1 MIGKKMLGNRY
12 ELLEKIGE
20 GGMAEVYKA
29 KCHILNRYV
38 AVKILKNEFANN
50 KDFVKKFQT
59 EARAAGSLSDSRI
72 VNIYDVGNEGDINY
86 IVMEYIKGKTLKE
99 LINEKGKIEYIK
111 AIDIAIGIAKAL
123 ECAHKND
130 IIHRDIKPHNIMITE
145 EGNVKV
151 TDFGIARVSNFST
164 ITNTA
169 KVVGSAH
176 YFSPE
181 QARGTIVDCRSDLYS
196 LGILMYEMVTG
207 KVPYDADTPVSIALK
222 HIQESVIPPVQFN
235 SDIPKSLNN
244 LILKCIEKEP
254 IKRYQNAAELIE
266 DLYSI
271 KNNRDTQIK
280 LNNNYDDFTRV
291 MDPINIDDFSKS
303 NIYTDGK
310 EEEKDEYEED
320 DEDEY
325 EEDTDEDDNALK
337 RRKNRN
343 SQKNNGKRKKIA
355 IIASSIVVIL
365 AIVGIVS
372 NLLFGGKLGGK
383 KVEVPNIIGLN
394 KEEAKKL
401 VEEKGLVFLVES
413 SEASDK
419 PEGEVISCSPNEG
432 TKVKAKT
439 KVKAIVS
446 AGNKKVKVPDLK
458 NLNIEEAK
466 RKIIEN
472 DLNVGDIK
480 EQTSSEFKKGMVME
494 QSPSSGSEVTSG
506 EKVDLI
512 VSKGEEGMVLV
523 PDLAGRDIKEVEQIL
538 KSLKLKL
545 GNKVEINTNDKTKDG
560 KVFNQS
566 ISPNTKIEEGG
577 EISVSYFRYTNELP

>member
-1 MIGKKMLGNRY
+1 MIGKNMLGNRY

-38 AVKILKNEFANN
+38 AIKILKNEFANN
-50 KDFVKKFQT
+50 EDFVKKFQT

-72 VNIYDVGNEGDINY
+72 VNIYDVGNEDNINY

-99 LINEKGKIEYIK
+99 VINEKGKIEYIR
-111 AIDIAIGIAKAL
+111 AIEIAIGIAKAL

-164 ITNTA
+164 ITNTN

-181 QARGTIVDCRSDLYS
+181 QARGTIVDCRSDIYS

-207 KVPYDADTPVSIALK
+207 KVPYDADTPVSVALK

-235 SDIPKSLNN
+235 PDIPKSLND
-244 LILKCIEKEP
+244 LIIKCIEKEP

-271 KNNRDTQIK
+271 KNNRDAQIK

-291 MDPINIDDFSKS
+291 MDPINVDELSKS
-303 NIYTDGK
+303 NIYTDGN
-310 EEEKDEYEED
+310 EEEKNDEED
-320 DEDEY
+320 DEEDY
-325 EEDTDEDDNALK
+325 EDEDTEENNAL
-337 RRKNRN
+337 RRKSR
-343 SQKNNGKRKKIA
+343 SPRKNKGKGKKIA
-355 IIASSIVVIL
+355 IIASSIVVVL
-365 AIVGIVS
+365 AVIGIVA
-372 NLLFGGKLGGK
+372 NLFLGGKLGGK
-383 KVEVPNIIGLN
+383 KVVVPNIVGLN

-401 VEEKGLVFLVES
+401 VEEKGLVFLVQS

-432 TKVKAKT
+432 AKVKAKT
-439 KVKAIVS
+439 EVKAIIS

-472 DLNVGDIK
+472 DLNVGNIK
-480 EQTSSEFKKGMVME
+480 FETSSQFKNGRVME
-494 QSPSSGSEVTSG
+494 QSPSSGSEVSSG
-506 EKVDLI
+506 EKIDLI

-523 PDLAGRDIKEVEQIL
+523 PDLSNQDIKEVEQML

-560 KVFNQS
+560 KVYNQS
-566 ISPNTKIEEGG
+566 IAPNTKIEEGT
-577 EISVSYFRYTNELP
+577 EINVSYFKYSGSFD

>member
-1 MIGKKMLGNRY
+1 MVEKNMLGNRY

-38 AVKILKNEFANN
+38 AVKILKKEFVNN
-50 KDFVKKFQT
+50 KEFVEKFQT

-72 VNIYDVGNEGDINY
+72 VNIYDVGSEGDINY

-99 LINEKGKIEYIK
+99 YINERGKIEYTKTIE
-111 AIDIAIGIAKAL
+111 IAIGIAKAL
-123 ECAHKND
+123 ECAHKNN

-169 KVVGSAH
+169 KIVGSAH

-235 SDIPKSLNN
+235 PDIPESLNN

-254 IKRYQNAAELIE
+254 IKRYQNAGQLIE

-280 LNNNYDDFTRV
+280 LNSNYDDFTRV
-291 MDPINIDDFSKS
+291 MDPINIEDFSKN
-303 NIYTDGK
+303 NIYND
-310 EEEKDEYEED
+310 ENLEEKDDYEDDDYED
-320 DEDEY
+320 DEENQDE
-325 EEDTDEDDNALK
+325 NILA
-337 RRKNRN
+337 RRKKRN
-343 SQKNNGKRKKIA
+343 SQKGKGKKIA
-355 IIASSIVVIL
+355 IIASSMVVVLAIIGIL
-365 AIVGIVS
+365 A
-372 NLLFGGKLGGK
+372 NLFLGGKLGGNK
-383 KVEVPNIIGLN
+383 IVVPNIVGMN
-394 KEEAKKL
+394 KDEAKKM
-401 VEEKGLVFLVES
+401 VEDKGLVFVIES
-413 SEASDK
+413 SETSDK
-419 PEGEVISCSPNEG
+419 PEGEVLSCSPNEG
-432 TKVKAKT
+432 TKVKPKT
-439 KVKAIVS
+439 EIKAIVS
-446 AGNKKVKVPDLK
+446 AGNKTVKVPDLK

-466 RKIIEN
+466 RKIIESG
-472 DLNVGDIK
+472 LNVGNIK
-480 EQTSSEFKKGMVME
+480 YETSSEVKKDIVME
-494 QSPSSGSEVTSG
+494 QSPSSGSEANAG
-506 EKVDLI
+506 DKIDLI

-523 PDLAGRDIKEVEQIL
+523 PNLAGQDINEVEQIL

-545 GNKVEINTNDKTKDG
+545 GNKVEINTNDKNKDG

-566 ISPNTKIEEGG
+566 ISPNTKVEEDT
-577 EISVSYFRYTNELP
+577 EINISYFKYTGNELP

>member
-1 MIGKKMLGNRY
+1 MIGKNMLGNRY

-38 AVKILKNEFANN
+38 AIKILKNEFANN
-50 KDFVKKFQT
+50 EDFVKKFQT

-72 VNIYDVGNEGDINY
+72 VNIYDVGNEDNINY

-99 LINEKGKIEYIK
+99 VINEKGKIEYIR
-111 AIDIAIGIAKAL
+111 AIEIAIGIAKAL

-164 ITNTA
+164 ITNTN

-181 QARGTIVDCRSDLYS
+181 QARGTIVDCRSDIYS

-207 KVPYDADTPVSIALK
+207 KVPYDADTPVSVALK

-235 SDIPKSLNN
+235 PDIPKSLND
-244 LILKCIEKEP
+244 LIIKCIEKEP

-271 KNNRDTQIK
+271 KNNRDAQIK

-291 MDPINIDDFSKS
+291 MDPINVDELSKS
-303 NIYTDGK
+303 NIYTDGN
-310 EEEKDEYEED
+310 EEEKNDEEDDEED
-320 DEDEY
+320 DEDEDT
-325 EEDTDEDDNALK
+325 EENNAL
-337 RRKNRN
+337 RRKSR
-343 SQKNNGKRKKIA
+343 SPRKNKGKGKKIA
-355 IIASSIVVIL
+355 IIASSIVVVL
-365 AIVGIVS
+365 AVIGIVA
-372 NLLFGGKLGGK
+372 NLFLGGKLGGK
-383 KVEVPNIIGLN
+383 KVVVPNIVGLN

-401 VEEKGLVFLVES
+401 VEEKGLVFLVQS

-432 TKVKAKT
+432 AKVKAKT
-439 KVKAIVS
+439 EVKAIIS

-472 DLNVGDIK
+472 DLNVGNIK
-480 EQTSSEFKKGMVME
+480 FETSSQFKNGRVME
-494 QSPSSGSEVTSG
+494 QSPSSGSEVSSG
-506 EKVDLI
+506 EKIDLI

-523 PDLAGRDIKEVEQIL
+523 PDLSNQDIKEVEQML

-560 KVFNQS
+560 KVYNQS
-566 ISPNTKIEEGG
+566 IAPNTKIEEGT
-577 EISVSYFRYTNELP
+577 EINVSYFKYSGSFD